1 MKIKGFSRTRRPLF
15 HWIVSLNESSWGF
28 VIDCE
33 CQVFVVMLAK
43 CLSAKCA
50 IHHTHRVFLLSL
62 GLRNDTGVS
71 TLLFAAR
78 QGVGRLPR
86 KGW

>member
-1 MKIKGFSRTRRPLF
+1 M
-15 HWIVSLNESSWGF
+15 
-28 VIDCE
+28 
-33 CQVFVVMLAK
+33 FVVMLAK